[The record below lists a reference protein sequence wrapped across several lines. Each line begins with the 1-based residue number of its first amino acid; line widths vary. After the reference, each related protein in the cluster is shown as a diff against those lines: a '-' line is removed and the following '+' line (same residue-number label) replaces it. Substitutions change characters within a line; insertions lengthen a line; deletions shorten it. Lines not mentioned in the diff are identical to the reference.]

1 MNSLISGL
9 LFCSKNLATSAGLA
23 MVLRNL
29 AYNPC
34 IEEINLSQMNNVTTA
49 ADRKLVEALGKLF
62 QLTVSLKKVRL

>member
-1 MNSLISGL
+1 
-9 LFCSKNLATSAGLA
+9 